1 MARFSLNKLPKE
13 ERIRLIG
20 EFYDA
25 MSTIKN
31 RDEAAKVFK
40 DILDGDEIGNV
51 MRRIDVAILI
61 LLGFTYEEIV
71 ALLGVGKDKVR
82 RVQQKLDRGG
92 EGYRILIERILEKR
106 KKRKVQLIKRRKK
119 QQRWGSNPGIEF
131 MKKKYGGSYFL
142 IWNILDEFGDRLDAQ
157 SEIKDTKAEAKQYY
171 GKKKSKKAK

>member
-71 ALLGVGKDKVR
+71 ELLGVGKDKVR

-106 KKRKVQLIKRRKK
+106 KKRKVQLIKKGKRR
-119 QQRWGSNPGIEF
+119 QRWANQPELEF
-131 MKKKYGGSYFL
+131 MKKKYGGYFL
-142 IWNILDEFGDRLDAQ
+142 LWNILDEFGDRLDAQ
-157 SEIKDTKAEAKQYY
+157 SEIKSAREETEEHYSKRRRKKTK
-171 GKKKSKKAK
+171 